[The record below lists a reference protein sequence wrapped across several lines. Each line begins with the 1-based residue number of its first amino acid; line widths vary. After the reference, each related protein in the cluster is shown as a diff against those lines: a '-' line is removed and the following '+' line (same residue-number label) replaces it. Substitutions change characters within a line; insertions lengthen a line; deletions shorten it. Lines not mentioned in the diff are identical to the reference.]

1 MGSRPYP
8 PTMSDVSLTFES
20 LVEGLRGR
28 AAQAHRVTFDDRLAD
43 LLVLV
48 RAGERGIAV
57 EHLCSNL
64 YEFQVPVTEREH
76 AALGQFAARWGVAAS
91 TGSDLERLRPSS
103 E

>member
-1 MGSRPYP
+1 
-8 PTMSDVSLTFES
+8 MSDVSLTFES

-43 LLVLV
+43 LLV
-48 RAGERGIAV
+48 RAGERCIAV

-64 YEFQVPVTEREH
+64 YEFEVPVTEREH

-91 TGSDLERLRPSS
+91 TGSDLERLRPSR